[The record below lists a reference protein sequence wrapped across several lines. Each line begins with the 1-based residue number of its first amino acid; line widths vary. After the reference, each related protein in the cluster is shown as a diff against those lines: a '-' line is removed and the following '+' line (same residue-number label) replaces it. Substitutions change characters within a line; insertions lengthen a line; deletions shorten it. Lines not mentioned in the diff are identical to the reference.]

1 MDLAKLHLHWRACK
15 RENREYRSYSL
26 ARAYRQDGKNRKEIV
41 FKLGVLTD
49 SEVEQWRSVLHM
61 VKNPTKMLRMDLN
74 NLITVS
80 NHAYLDV
87 AVALEAWNFWG
98 FNEVFASGDKEKKR
112 EIELSALAAILTIN
126 RCIDPKSKSK
136 VCSWV
141 KKTTLPLLLGIDP
154 VEINPTRIYR
164 ELPHIESC
172 KDQLSQHICRKI
184 NQDDPQSLKS
194 LFYDLSSTTF
204 TGARCILTKWGHCKE
219 GYEYHIVLA
228 LIVNTKGIPIY
239 WEVLE
244 GGTADA
250 TTITWLLNRLKEK
263 LSISM
268 PIPVMVFDRG
278 MVSADNLGLLEKE
291 LIKYITAMDKN
302 QIESITKT
310 DFSKFKKMTVEHV
323 EEEFNKFSEFTKLD
337 ESAYCNEICVIG
349 ERRYILCFNPQLFKD
364 QRKAR
369 EEQITNFQVFA
380 TELNQE
386 LLKAQIDRDK
396 KATQE
401 KFDSRLRKAKL
412 KGFIKAQLEEKWV
425 PKQTK
430 TMLKAIQTYQ
440 CIVYVDEE
448 DKLEEGKLDGFYM
461 LVSNLSEKN
470 EGTFIQKTEDIVR
483 PYREKVIIESSFRDI
498 KSYIEIAPVRVWKP
512 NHVKAHYTLC
522 VLAHILNR
530 TLSIAL
536 HEKNKG
542 KSEEIISHERL
553 YEELEGCRLNHH
565 RLEGITQDFYKL
577 TQPTELQVDL
587 LNRLQMAHLISGNT
601 MKRLTGC

>member
-126 RCIDPKSKSK
+126 RCIDPTSKSK

-587 LNRLQMAHLISGNT
+587 LNRLQMATAHKVEVSCFL
-601 MKRLTGC
+601 